1 MGIKHDSAYNYIQG
15 SCFLG
20 QSFDEPR
27 FLFKMSTH
35 GSRNG
40 VELVKR
46 MTKGNLK
53 TSWVMFDHIKRV
65 HD

>member
-1 MGIKHDSAYNYIQG
+1 MHTTTYKEIVLQ
-15 SCFLG
+15 
-20 QSFDEPR
+20 DEPC
-27 FLFKMSTH
+27 FLFKMFTH
-35 GSRNG
+35 GFRNG

-46 MTKGNLK
+46 MIEGDLK